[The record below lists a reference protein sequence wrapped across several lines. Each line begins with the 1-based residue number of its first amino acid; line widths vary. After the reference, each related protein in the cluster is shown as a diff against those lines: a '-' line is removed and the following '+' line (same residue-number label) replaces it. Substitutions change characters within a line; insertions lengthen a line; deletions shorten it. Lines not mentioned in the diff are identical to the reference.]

1 MATPRYIQNPSTAA
15 SDQLRSELGSYLGQ
29 IMNRK
34 KAMDNFAL
42 QLRAQDNDFER
53 SLIERDMDR
62 KEKLD
67 AERRADERY
76 FDRLKEQREYS
87 EGQARKRREEA
98 KEDAKEARKLR
109 IKDAKDAEARVNKLA
124 LERSYNA
131 AVSAAVLA
139 GVDEKHIVA
148 NPDKVKDLKK
158 ATVDLSRHIKEAT
171 DANKDTEDLER
182 RRDSFLDAY
191 QKIGQKAREQKE
203 GEELGAYVNDL
214 ATNYKD
220 ALALS
225 KKKDFEDNIR
235 LRYENEVEDQNDKAS
250 IPEMIKALA
259 RQGMLTE
266 IELRDEQNLALRFS
280 AVKSQYA
287 KLRKMGA
294 IEEIPEDQLNN
305 IDNLDGLEIGVY
317 GATTRM
323 EADRFDKEIKEK
335 TDQLGNVS
343 AEMERL
349 LKSDS
354 NLRKFSVT
362 GIVQNEAV
370 ARRIAALAPAEDQEK
385 IVRDLMSGNEA
396 LIGGIVLGVSPG
408 IRNTTFTKT
417 GQDGQVAQIIESVR
431 TERLKNLSND
441 AVDKD
446 GNINPAGLAVA
457 LNDLTN
463 GPEAAKLYQDIERL
477 SRDISFIDRD
487 KREYLQKTSRFDPK
501 NSNAFYYSG
510 GSSIP
515 QAPPAASAPPATP
528 ATSRPPAVGKPGGN
542 LPAPNDDPGSD
553 LSPGETTV
561 SGASLSIP
569 AGGSAMP
576 QVDTK
581 STMIPDSVP
590 TELSVEPQP
599 NPADEDQLIMQQTG
613 VVWDGSEPPIN
624 AIMRR
629 MEDLNR
635 QMERSAYPEYDEIQ
649 KVRLLLDKLVTKDYL
664 SKRGQGPALNLAPTV
679 QKPTNPETASVP
691 RPLPSVRDAG
701 YTRPLPSLPP
711 YSVVGE
717 RAQYEEDNFLPA
729 PSVPV
734 AGPAPVPM
742 SPSDFTM
749 IDGQIVPK
757 QPAPAKPHPYANA
770 PSVPPPVD
778 QRYYEPLDTTSQG
791 FNLPQYIQVP
801 ERYPHPSEADI
812 DYRISRMYPGPVLP
826 SQSPAPVPQTSVPT
840 PQVNPVMGA
849 VQSRTQGI
857 RSELEAMRAKDAA
870 KEQIVRDW
878 ENRLISLEEME
889 KRLIQIERGPAG
901 PSIPI
906 PQP

>member
-87 EGQARKRREEA
+87 EGQTQKRREEA
-98 KEDAKEARKLR
+98 KEDAAEARKLR
-109 IKDAKDAEARVNKLA
+109 KLDEKEAEARVNKLA

-139 GVDEKHIVA
+139 GVDEGNYEADPSKA
-148 NPDKVKDLKK
+148 GNLKE
-158 ATVDLSRHIKEAT
+158 AIVDLSRHIKEAT

-214 ATNYKD
+214 ATNYKN

-225 KKKDFEDNIR
+225 KKEDFENSIK
-235 LRYENEVEDQNDKAS
+235 LRYENEVENQNDKAS

-287 KLRKMGA
+287 KLRKMGS

-305 IDNLDGLEIGVY
+305 ISNLDGLEIGVY

-354 NLRKFSVT
+354 NLRRFSVT

-515 QAPPAASAPPATP
+515 QAPPATP

-553 LSPGETTV
+553 LSSGETTV
-561 SGASLSIP
+561 SGMSLSTP
-569 AGGSAMP
+569 PDGGP
-576 QVDTK
+576 NLKVRFPGGKPGPRVDTK

-590 TELSVEPQP
+590 TELSVEPQS

-649 KVRLLLDKLVTKDYL
+649 KVRLLLGKLVTKEYL

-734 AGPAPVPM
+734 VGPAPVPFD
-742 SPSDFTM
+742 PSDFTM

-757 QPAPAKPHPYANA
+757 QPAPAQPHPYANV
-770 PSVPPPVD
+770 PPVPPPVG
-778 QRYYEPLDTTSQG
+778 QPYYEPLYKPLDTTSQG
-791 FNLPQYIQVP
+791 YNLPQYIRAQ
-801 ERYPHPSEADI
+801 EKYPHPSEADI
-812 DYRISRMYPGPVLP
+812 DYRIRRMYGPHP
-826 SQSPAPVPQTSVPT
+826 S
-840 PQVNPVMGA
+840 
-849 VQSRTQGI
+849 
-857 RSELEAMRAKDAA
+857 
-870 KEQIVRDW
+870 
-878 ENRLISLEEME
+878 
-889 KRLIQIERGPAG
+889 G